1 MNAIKWYNI
10 MNRTGMKSME
20 MFCVEESIKTRLISN
35 LYDFALDMWNASDKI
50 ERAKEYREYITKN
63 A

>member
-35 LYDFALDMWNASDKI
+35 LYDFALDMWNASAKI